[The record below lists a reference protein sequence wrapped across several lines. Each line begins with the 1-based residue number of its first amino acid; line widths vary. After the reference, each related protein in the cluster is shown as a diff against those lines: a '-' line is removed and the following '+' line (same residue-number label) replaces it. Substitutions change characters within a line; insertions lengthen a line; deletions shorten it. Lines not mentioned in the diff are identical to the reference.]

1 MYELLLRK
9 EDICLNLLKYIFKQC
24 AQTIACY
31 IPYIYKDI
39 FTMLNSESP
48 QLKVTYMQLFK
59 LLARIPT
66 FISIEKYTL
75 AAFS

>member
-31 IPYIYKDI
+31 IPYIQRHFYNVELRITSIKSHI
-39 FTMLNSESP
+39 YATV
-48 QLKVTYMQLFK
+48 Q
-59 LLARIPT
+59 ARIPT